1 MLRML
6 KSCVACANHK
16 QAVTKPGSS
25 LCMLTHISFLGNNRI
40 GDPAQVV
47 VVVPDVEEHGLGF
60 VRVNLVALDDVLLVQ
75 ECGQHALHV
84 EVQPH
89 LHCQALQ
96 HGLGGHS
103 YVTSALGEG

>member
-1 MLRML
+1 ML
-6 KSCVACANHK
+6 S
-16 QAVTKPGSS
+16 
-25 LCMLTHISFLGNNRI
+25 HISFLGDDRV

-47 VVVPDVEEHGLGF
+47 VVIPDIQKHGLGF

-75 ECGQHALHV
+75 EGGQHALHV